1 MAMWRPTDY
10 TPELA
15 DRICE
20 LLMSGLSTTKI
31 CEKDEMPHRS
41 TLNEWLSKH
50 WDFAD
55 KYVRACKIRRE
66 SRFEKLEEIVDS
78 VEDVQRA
85 RLKVDVIKWQ
95 LSKEEPKKYW
105 DKIDM
110 TTDWKALPT
119 PILANV
125 LPHNSNKED
134 NTNEEKN

>member
-1 MAMWRPTDY
+1 MPAWRPTDY

-50 WDFAD
+50 SEFAD

-66 SRFEKLEEIVDS
+66 DRFEKLEDIVDTI
-78 VEDVQRA
+78 EDVQKA

-105 DKIDM
+105 DKLDM
-110 TTDWKALPT
+110 TSDWKAIPT
-119 PILANV
+119 PIISVNEIRS
-125 LPHNSNKED
+125 HNSDQKSS
-134 NTNEEKN
+134 